1 MVGARLH
8 PAHRSVVPGLE
19 PAADVEPGG
28 VGGVGPRKAAGDE
41 AQPLG
46 LGAYCLLKGL
56 ALIHGRAHIT
66 HAMAFSKE

>member
-1 MVGARLH
+1 MVRARLH
-8 PAHRSVVPGLE
+8 PAHRPVVPGLE
-19 PAADVEPGG
+19 PAPDVEPGS
-28 VGGVGPRKAAGDE
+28 VGGVGAREAAGGE

-66 HAMAFSKE
+66 ACRGIQ